1 MLKILPLCRK
11 EKYFTSCILPQL
23 ICGDFMQRLNHFLN
37 FLNINNKFIHEN
49 YSLDNLLFYTEYS
62 LKESADWIELL
73 NHSTKETP
81 DLVLLIK
88 SRIDNSHLLVVI
100 EAKMYNRTSAKK
112 FREQLDLQK
121 PIIEII
127 KGKIGIKE
135 EDILH
140 IGLLKDIPKNL
151 VALENEQ
158 IITWSDILKLYPDLK
173 ENYFYKILDFAIT
186 NDKVSSPLKK
196 GAHSQT
202 KRKQNYFDKCSYDEI
217 KKLSSKEGSKII
229 IGFTGGRNA
238 LKVADDVELEK
249 RIFKW
254 DYVES
259 SKGKKNKGNWIYGD
273 EFYQIVTNK

>member
-1 MLKILPLCRK
+1 M
-11 EKYFTSCILPQL
+11 T
-23 ICGDFMQRLNHFLN
+23 FLSVD
-37 FLNINNKFIHEN
+37 NKFIHKN
-49 YSLDNLLFYTEYS
+49 YSVDNLLFYTEYS

-81 DLVLLIK
+81 DLVLLVK
-88 SRIDNSHLLVVI
+88 SNNDNSHLLIVI

-127 KGKIGIKE
+127 KNKIGIKE

-151 VALENEQ
+151 VALDNEQ
-158 IITWSDILKLYPDLK
+158 IFTWSDILKLYQNLK
-173 ENYFYKILDFAIT
+173 DNYFYKILDFAIT
-186 NDKVSSPLKK
+186 NTKVSSPLKK
-196 GAHSQT
+196 GLHSQS
-202 KRKQNYFDKCSYDEI
+202 KRKQNYFDKCSYNDII
-217 KKLSSKEGSKII
+217 KLCSKEGSNII
-229 IGFTGGRNA
+229 VGFAGGRNA
-238 LKVADDVELEK
+238 LKVADHIDLEK

-259 SKGKKNKGNWIYGD
+259 SKGKKNKSNWIYGD
-273 EFYQIVTNK
+273 EFNQIVTTK